1 MDLYAITAHHSG
13 QAPASGSYFNGRMAD
28 AREIVATFG
37 ATNQAPTRRRR
48 PPRQRQSGAWLFCSP
63 ARGAALL
70 LIGLLAIWLL
80 AMGSAGPALAASRD
94 GGTLSSS
101 PSSGPAGTVI
111 TVSGSGWTQL
121 SDGSQVALGYSQ
133 QDCLLGYTPASNSQP
148 GTVEGGSFSGWLVL
162 PGNLAPGTY
171 KICALI
177 GATPTVAGSYTLLSS
192 ASPTLSISPTQ
203 VTAGQTATVT
213 GSNFLPGGTQV
224 TLVLQAGNTTI
235 SLGSVTSDGQ
245 GNFTRSITIPNGLS
259 GSAQIKASA
268 GSSSPATLS
277 ASVAFTINP
286 APIPVSTSMPQAT
299 PATTPSPTPTHTAT
313 PTPARPT
320 ATADNNTNRMP
331 AIATAS
337 TNPGSQSQT
346 TAPASPTSSF
356 SHLLPG
362 LLGTTVGGLLLFGL
376 LGGFVQYRQRRQKPA
391 STRFSALNESET
403 LPLSS
408 VRPATNGLQPEQSRK
423 HGEGEHSLTAE
434 SQQEEQAST
443 APTEVSLE
451 ALMRQVQSGLSVL
464 PGRSQNT
471 NQE

>member
-1 MDLYAITAHHSG
+1 MG
-13 QAPASGSYFNGRMAD
+13 
-28 AREIVATFG
+28 
-37 ATNQAPTRRRR
+37 
-48 PPRQRQSGAWLFCSP
+48 LF
-63 ARGAALL
+63 
-70 LIGLLAIWLL
+70 LIGLLVAWLL
-80 AMGSAGPALAASRD
+80 AMGSSGPARAASRD

-121 SDGSQVALGYSQ
+121 SDGTQVSLGYSQ

-162 PGNLAPGTY
+162 PASLAPGTY

-177 GATPTVAGSYTLLSS
+177 QATPTLAGSYTLLSS
-192 ASPTLSISPTQ
+192 APPRLSISPTQ

-224 TLVLQAGNTTI
+224 TLVLQASGTTS

-245 GNFTRSITIPNGLS
+245 GSFTRSITIPNGLV
-259 GSAQIKASA
+259 GPAQIKASA
-268 GSSSPATLS
+268 GSGSPATLS
-277 ASVAFTINP
+277 ASVAFTINA
-286 APIPVSTSMPQAT
+286 APIPGSTPIPSTT
-299 PATTPSPTPTHTAT
+299 PTRLPSPTPTHTPT
-313 PTPARPT
+313 PTLVPPS
-320 ATADNNTNRMP
+320 ATADSNTNRMP

-337 TNPGSQSQT
+337 TQTGNTSQT
-346 TAPASPTSSF
+346 TAPTSPSSPL
-356 SHLLPG
+356 SQLLPW
-362 LLGTTVGGLLLFGL
+362 LLGTTGGGLLLFGF

-391 STRFSALNESET
+391 NTRFSSVHESET

-408 VRPATNGLQPEQSRK
+408 VRPTMTNGSPPEQPPK
-423 HGEGEHSLTAE
+423 HGEGGPSPTIEA
-434 SQQEEQAST
+434 QAQEEQTAS

-451 ALMRQVQSGLSVL
+451 TLMRQVQSGLSVL

-471 NQE
+471 HQE